1 MGQRDR
7 YCAPTAGEHTPSDM
21 TKGRA
26 RIPLEINT
34 KPMVGDIH
42 KYSANAI
49 ERVHITKGEERPV
62 KIEVNMSSEV
72 GFFQVEEVLLQKI
85 VSSPARD
92 FVELYAGVEGSEMKK
107 YQ

>member
-34 KPMVGDIH
+34 KPMAGDIH

-49 ERVHITKGEERPV
+49 ERVHIAKGA
-62 KIEVNMSSEV
+62 
-72 GFFQVEEVLLQKI
+72 
-85 VSSPARD
+85 ARD